1 MIDKSQHSSKNA
13 LPFQAPAQT
22 PYSDQ
27 LTILAD
33 EAKVLWF
40 EID

>member
-1 MIDKSQHSSKNA
+1 MRFLLKA
-13 LPFQAPAQT
+13 LAQT
-22 PYSDQ
+22 PKHHT